1 MKINTEITTKE
12 QAEKLIE
19 KLKNFNE
26 PLQFGRWI
34 KDDTSPNWL
43 AFYNKENNLLY
54 GINGS
59 GNWMEHESVG
69 FNPNNCDRNRYA
81 TDQEILDGLS
91 EMALKLGYDG
101 PFSYDFKNIEFKEWM
116 KNKTILKDG
125 VWLSNEPTTLESL
138 EKRIADVVGNKRPK
152 TDKERIELL
161 ENKVNELKELLSNP
175 IIVHTDII
183 NSETMELLIKN

>member
-12 QAEKLIE
+12 QAETLIE
-19 KLKNFNE
+19 KLKNFKE

-34 KDDTSPNWL
+34 KNDAVPKWL
-43 AFYNKENNLLY
+43 AFYDKENNIHY
-54 GINGS
+54 GISTIGEWFKNDIINS
-59 GNWMEHESVG
+59 
-69 FNPNNCDRNRYA
+69 NPNKCNRARYA

-91 EMALKLGYDG
+91 EMALKLGFDG

-138 EKRIADVVGNKRPK
+138 EKRIAA
-152 TDKERIELL
+152 L
-161 ENKVNELKELLSNP
+161 ESKLK
-175 IIVHTDII
+175 
-183 NSETMELLIKN
+183 